1 MPETARLI
9 LVLGMHRSGTSAWA
23 RALRVRIREE
33 VSDEAL
39 RRSLIEHASEDK
51 QDRYNR

>member
-23 RALRVRIREE
+23 RALRVLGVDLGARLLPPPVLQSQRFF
-33 VSDEAL
+33 
-39 RRSLIEHASEDK
+39 
-51 QDRYNR
+51 